1 MIDTRTAS
9 RTDVVPSGAAG
20 RLISL
25 ILLTAVFAA
34 VSYAAIFWTSFG
46 AATAIWPTNALA
58 LVAILRG
65 PRGWSWR
72 LGVLAAL
79 GAAMAGVMLFAGSNA
94 VGTLLVTAPNLLE
107 VLVAVLLLSAF
118 RLVGTDVTRPGPL
131 FAFLACAA
139 VAAPAVGAV
148 AAAWVIARGTG
159 SSLLEAAWL
168 SWVTDALSMM
178 IIVPFGVVMTRARLA
193 ALWRSR
199 VDVLIALSLFAAVS
213 AAVWLLVPLE
223 PALIALTAPLAV
235 LATLRFGA
243 VGAASAVLWTGL
255 LAVGLHLAGHGSV
268 SAGDP
273 ELQTELFHLQLG
285 LATLPLTTLPIA
297 AVLSKLDRALQAAA
311 TAERARNAFE
321 SAGDAMITLNPSG
334 SIETVNAAA
343 ESLFGYS
350 AEELDRRD
358 VSLLLDLA
366 QDGDGVFMS
375 RLGASRRALAGG
387 IVRELTGR
395 RRSGETFP
403 ADVGLGVMNLPTG
416 PHVVAVVRD
425 ITARRRVEEMKE
437 EFVSTVSHELRTP
450 LTSIAGSL
458 GLLAGGA
465 AGPLPEKAA
474 RLVGIAHANS
484 QRLVRL
490 INDILDIEKIESGK
504 LTLDLA
510 VVDLGEIAN
519 RSVEAMRGLADEL
532 GVAITLEPAS
542 PAPVRADPDRLIQV
556 VTNLLS
562 NACKFSPT
570 GGTVTVSVD
579 PLARLARLSVRDQG
593 PGIPEA
599 FRARI
604 FSKFAQADGSGTR
617 AKGGT
622 GLGLAIA
629 REITERHGGRLWFES
644 PPGAGATFHLELPLT
659 SGDAKVAQDGPRLLI
674 CEDDSLAGEML
685 RQMLEHDGF
694 AADVVGTGD
703 QTLRAARTGWY
714 AAVLVDLHLPDM
726 DGVALIRSLR
736 EDEATR
742 HLPVVVV
749 SGNVADG
756 QERGGSLEVVDWLAK
771 PFDQARLRSAVTAI
785 LQRRSDRPLVLH
797 VDDDRDT
804 LEVTASALGEIADV
818 ITADNLSMARAMLR
832 DRRPDLIIL
841 DLGLPD
847 GSGLELLPDLDAAHG
862 SNVPV
867 VVYSAQEMDAAMAD
881 RVDAVL
887 VKSRTSLAGLTR
899 TVRDLTTNARD
910 EEPQ

>member
-1 MIDTRTAS
+1 MIANTTGSS
-9 RTDVVPSGAAG
+9 RADLSSAWRFVLP
-20 RLISL
+20 L
-25 ILLTAVFAA
+25 ILLAVALTA

-46 AATAIWPTNALA
+46 GATAIWPTNALA

-65 PRGWSWR
+65 PKGWAWR
-72 LGVLAAL
+72 AGVLAAL
-79 GAAMAGVMLFAGSNA
+79 GVAMVSVMIYAGSNPLGA
-94 VGTLLVTAPNLLE
+94 VLVAAPNMLE

-118 RLVGTDVTRPGPL
+118 GLIGRDVTRPGAL

-139 VAAPAVGAV
+139 VAAPAV
-148 AAAWVIARGTG
+148 AAAAAAPVVAFGAGI
-159 SSLLEAAWL
+159 SMLEAAWI
-168 SWVTDALSMM
+168 SWATDALSMM
-178 IIVPFGVVMTRARLA
+178 IIVPFGVVMTRRRLV
-193 ALWRSR
+193 LLRSLSGS
-199 VDVLIALSLFAAVS
+199 LIAAALFAAVTL
-213 AAVWLLVPLE
+213 AVWLLVPLE
-223 PALIALTAPLAV
+223 PALIGLVAPLAV
-235 LATLRFGA
+235 LATLRFG
-243 VGAASAVLWTGL
+243 VIGAATSVLWTGI
-255 LAVGLHLAGHGSV
+255 LAIGLNLAGLGSV

-273 ELQTELFHLQLG
+273 GLQTELFHLQLG
-285 LATLPLTTLPIA
+285 LATLPLTTLPVA
-297 AVLSKLDRALQAAA
+297 AVLAKLDRALQAAA
-311 TAERARNAFE
+311 TAERARSAFE

-350 AEELDRRD
+350 AAELDRRD

-366 QDGDGVFMS
+366 DDSDGVFVK
-375 RLGASRRALAGG
+375 RLGASRTALAGG
-387 IVRELTGR
+387 VVREVTGR
-395 RRSGETFP
+395 RRDGSPFP
-403 ADVGLGVMNLPTG
+403 ADVALGVMNLPTG

-425 ITARRRVEEMKE
+425 ISERRKIEEMKE

-465 AGPLPEKAA
+465 AGPLPEKAG

-504 LTLDLA
+504 LTLNLG
-510 VVDLGEIAN
+510 VVDLGEIAG
-519 RSVEAMRGLADEL
+519 RSVEVMRGLADDL
-532 GVAITLEPAS
+532 GVEITLEPGPA
-542 PAPVRADPDRLIQV
+542 APVRGDADRLIQV

-570 GGTVTVSVD
+570 GGQVTVAVD
-579 PLARLARLSVRDQG
+579 PNARVARLSVRDEG

-599 FRARI
+599 FRTRI

-629 REITERHGGRLWFES
+629 REITERHGGRLWFDS
-644 PPGAGATFHLELPLT
+644 PPGGGATFHLELPL
-659 SGDAKVAQDGPRLLI
+659 SSADAGVPQDGPRLLI
-674 CEDDSLAGEML
+674 CEDDALAGEML
-685 RQMLEHDGF
+685 REMLHADGF

-714 AAVLVDLHLPDM
+714 SAVLVDLQLPDM
-726 DGVALIRSLR
+726 DGVALIRALR
-736 EDEATR
+736 EDETTR
-742 HLPVVVV
+742 HLPVAVV

-756 QERGGSLEVVDWLAK
+756 QERGGALEVVDWLAK
-771 PFDQARLRSAVTAI
+771 PFDQARLRSAVNAI
-785 LQRRSDRPLVLH
+785 LKRRSDRPVVLH

-804 LEVTASALGEIADV
+804 LEVTASALGELAD
-818 ITADNLSMARAMLR
+818 IMTADNLSAARAALR
-832 DRRPDLIIL
+832 ERRPDLIIL

-847 GSGLELLPDLDAAHG
+847 GSGLELLPDVDAAYG
-862 SNVPV
+862 STVPV
-867 VVYSAQEMDAAMAD
+867 VVYSAQEMDADLAN

-899 TVRDLTTNARD
+899 MVRDLTSKS
-910 EEPQ
+910 EERSQ

>member
-1 MIDTRTAS
+1 MTANSNRS
-9 RTDVVPSGAAG
+9 RGGEALGAGGLTLSFA
-20 RLISL
+20 
-25 ILLTAVFAA
+25 LLTVAFAA
-34 VSYAAIFWTSFG
+34 MSYAAISWTSFG
-46 AATAIWPTNALA
+46 GATAIWPTNALA

-65 PRGWSWR
+65 PRGWVWR
-72 LGVLAAL
+72 IVVLTAL
-79 GAAMAGVMLFAGSNA
+79 AVAMVAMMLYAGGNLVGA
-94 VGTLLVTAPNLLE
+94 LLVAAPNLLE

-118 RLVGTDVTRPGPL
+118 KLVGTDVTRPGPL
-131 FAFLACAA
+131 LAFLACAA
-139 VAAPAVGAV
+139 VAAPA
-148 AAAWVIARGTG
+148 AAALAAAPVIAYATQ
-159 SSLLEAAWL
+159 SSLIEAAWI

-178 IIVPFGVVMTRARLA
+178 ILVPFGVVMTRDRLA
-193 ALWRSR
+193 VWRSKI
-199 VDVLIALSLFAAVS
+199 DALIAISLFVAISV
-213 AAVWLLVPLE
+213 AVWLLVPLE

-243 VGAASAVLWTGL
+243 VGAATAVLWTGL
-255 LAVGLHLAGHGSV
+255 LAIGLHLAGLGSV
-268 SAGDP
+268 SAGDAG
-273 ELQTELFHLQLG
+273 LQAKLFHLQLG

-350 AEELDRRD
+350 ADELDRRD

-366 QDGDGVFMS
+366 HDGDGVFMS

-387 IVRELTGR
+387 VVRELTGR
-395 RRSGETFP
+395 RRNGESFP

-425 ITARRRVEEMKE
+425 ISARRRVEELKE

-504 LTLDLA
+504 LTLDLSI
-510 VVDLGEIAN
+510 VDLGEIAG
-519 RSVEAMRGLADEL
+519 RSVEAMRGLADDL
-532 GVAITLEPAS
+532 GVGITLTPAE
-542 PAPVRADPDRLIQV
+542 PAPVRADPDRLMQV

-562 NACKFSPT
+562 NACKFSPA

-579 PLARLARLSVRDQG
+579 SRARMARLSVRDQG

-599 FRARI
+599 FRSRI

-644 PPGAGATFHLELPLT
+644 PPGEGATFHLELPLSSADPT
-659 SGDAKVAQDGPRLLI
+659 VPQDGPRLLI
-674 CEDDSLAGEML
+674 CEDDALAGEML
-685 RQMLEHDGF
+685 RQMLEYDGF
-694 AADVVGTGD
+694 AADVAGTGD

-726 DGVALIRSLR
+726 DGVALIRALR
-736 EDEATR
+736 DDDSTR

-771 PFDQARLRSAVTAI
+771 PFDQTRLRSAVNAI
-785 LQRRSDRPLVLH
+785 LQRRSNRPLVLH

-804 LEVTASALGEIADV
+804 LEVTASALGEIADL
-818 ITADNLSMARAMLR
+818 ITADNLSVARRMLR
-832 DRRPDLIIL
+832 ERRPDLIIL

-847 GSGLELLPDLDAAHG
+847 GSGLELLPDVDAAYG
-862 SNVPV
+862 STVPV
-867 VVYSAQEMDAAMAD
+867 VVYSAQEMDADLAN

-899 TVRDLTTNARD
+899 MVRDLTAKTG
-910 EEPQ
+910 EPSQ

>member
-1 MIDTRTAS
+1 MTANSNRS
-9 RTDVVPSGAAG
+9 RGGEALGAGGLA
-20 RLISL
+20 LSFA
-25 ILLTAVFAA
+25 LLTVAFAA
-34 VSYAAIFWTSFG
+34 MSYAAIFWTSFG
-46 AATAIWPTNALA
+46 GATAIWPTNALA

-65 PRGWSWR
+65 PRGWVWR
-72 LGVLAAL
+72 IAVLTAL
-79 GAAMAGVMLFAGSNA
+79 AVAMVAMMLYAGGNLVGA
-94 VGTLLVTAPNLLE
+94 LLVAAPNLLE

-118 RLVGTDVTRPGPL
+118 KLVGTDVTRPGPL
-131 FAFLACAA
+131 LAFLACAA
-139 VAAPAVGAV
+139 VAAPAAAAV
-148 AAAWVIARGTG
+148 AAAPVIAYATQ
-159 SSLLEAAWL
+159 SSFIEAAWI

-178 IIVPFGVVMTRARLA
+178 IIVPFGVVMTRDRLA
-193 ALWRSR
+193 VWRSK
-199 VDVLIALSLFAAVS
+199 VDALIAISLFVAISV
-213 AAVWLLVPLE
+213 AVWLLVPLE

-243 VGAASAVLWTGL
+243 VGAATAVLWTGL
-255 LAVGLHLAGHGSV
+255 LAIALHLAGLGSL
-268 SAGDP
+268 SAGDAG
-273 ELQTELFHLQLG
+273 LQTELFHLQLG

-350 AEELDRRD
+350 ADELDRRD

-366 QDGDGVFMS
+366 HDGDGVFMS

-387 IVRELTGR
+387 VVRELTGR
-395 RRSGETFP
+395 RRNGESFP

-425 ITARRRVEEMKE
+425 ISARRRVEELKE

-504 LTLDLA
+504 LTLDLSI
-510 VVDLGEIAN
+510 VDLGEIAG
-519 RSVEAMRGLADEL
+519 RSVEAMRGLADDL
-532 GVAITLEPAS
+532 GVEITLTPAE
-542 PAPVRADPDRLIQV
+542 PAPVRADPDRLMQV

-579 PLARLARLSVRDQG
+579 SRARIARLSVRDQG

-599 FRARI
+599 FRSRI

-644 PPGAGATFHLELPLT
+644 PPGEGATFHLELPLSSADPT
-659 SGDAKVAQDGPRLLI
+659 VPQDGPRLLI
-674 CEDDSLAGEML
+674 CEDDALAGEML
-685 RQMLEHDGF
+685 RQMLEYDGF
-694 AADVVGTGD
+694 AADVAGTGD

-726 DGVALIRSLR
+726 DGVALIRALR
-736 EDEATR
+736 DDESTR

-771 PFDQARLRSAVTAI
+771 PFDQARLRSAVNAI
-785 LQRRSDRPLVLH
+785 LQRRSNRPLVLH

-804 LEVTASALGEIADV
+804 LEVTASALGEIADL
-818 ITADNLSMARAMLR
+818 ITADNLSVARRMLR
-832 DRRPDLIIL
+832 ERRPDLIIL

-847 GSGLELLPDLDAAHG
+847 GSGLELLPDVDAAYG
-862 SNVPV
+862 STVPV
-867 VVYSAQEMDAAMAD
+867 VVYSAQEMDADLAD

-899 TVRDLTTNARD
+899 MVRDLTAKTG
-910 EEPQ
+910 EPSQ

>member
-1 MIDTRTAS
+1 MTANQAAS
-9 RTDVVPSGAAG
+9 RTRGVHLTT
-20 RLISL
+20 RELILSL
-25 ILLTAVFAA
+25 ALLTAVFAA
-34 VSYAAIFWTSFG
+34 ISYAAIFWTSFG
-46 AATAIWPTNALA
+46 GATAIWPTNALA

-65 PRGWSWR
+65 PRGWIWR
-72 LGVLAAL
+72 IGVLAAL
-79 GAAMAGVMLFAGSNA
+79 AVAMVAIMLYAGGNLVGA
-94 VGTLLVTAPNLLE
+94 LLVAAPNLLE
-107 VLVAVLLLSAF
+107 VLVAVLLLSVF
-118 RLVGTDVTRPGPL
+118 KLVGTDVTRPGPL

-139 VAAPAVGAV
+139 VAAPAAAAV
-148 AAAWVIARGTG
+148 AAAPVIVYATEY
-159 SSLLEAAWL
+159 SFIEAAWI

-178 IIVPFGVVMTRARLA
+178 IIVPFGVVMTRDRLA
-193 ALWRSR
+193 ALWRSTS
-199 VDVLIALSLFAAVS
+199 DALIAAALFTAITV
-213 AAVWLLVPLE
+213 AVWFLVPMQ

-255 LAVGLHLAGHGSV
+255 LAIALHLAGLGSV
-268 SAGDP
+268 SAGDVG
-273 ELQTELFHLQLG
+273 LQTELFHLQLG

-297 AVLSKLDRALQAAA
+297 AVLSQLDRALQAAA

-334 SIETVNAAA
+334 SIESVNAAA
-343 ESLFGYS
+343 EQMFGYS

-358 VSLLLDLA
+358 VSVVLDLA
-366 QDGDGVFMS
+366 EDGDGVFMQ

-387 IVRELTGR
+387 MVREVTGR
-395 RRSGETFP
+395 RRDGKRFP

-425 ITARRRVEEMKE
+425 ISARRRVEEMKE

-490 INDILDIEKIESGK
+490 INDILDIEKLESGK
-504 LTLDLA
+504 LTLDLSI
-510 VVDLGEIAN
+510 VDLGDIAA
-519 RSVEAMRGLADEL
+519 RSVEAMRGLADDL
-532 GVAITLEPAS
+532 GVEITLRHGE
-542 PAPVRADPDRLIQV
+542 PAPVRGDPDRLMQV
-556 VTNLLS
+556 VANLLS

-570 GGTVTVSVD
+570 GGEVTVSVD
-579 PLARLARLSVRDQG
+579 PRARIARLSVQDQG
-593 PGIPEA
+593 SGIPEA
-599 FRARI
+599 FRSRI

-644 PPGAGATFHLELPLT
+644 PPGRGATFHLELPLS
-659 SGDAKVAQDGPRLLI
+659 SGDATVPQDGPRLLI
-674 CEDDSLAGEML
+674 CEDDALAGEML

-714 AAVLVDLHLPDM
+714 AAVLLDLHLPDM
-726 DGVALIRSLR
+726 DGVALIRALR
-736 EDEATR
+736 EDDATM

-785 LQRRSDRPLVLH
+785 LERRSDRPLVLH
-797 VDDDRDT
+797 LDDDRDT
-804 LEVTASALGEIADV
+804 LEVTASALAEIADV
-818 ITADNLSMARAMLR
+818 VTADNLSSARTILS
-832 DRRPDLIIL
+832 DRRPDRVIL

-847 GSGLELLPDLDAAHG
+847 GSGLELLPDLEAAHG
-862 SNVPV
+862 SAPV
-867 VVYSAQEMDAAMAD
+867 VVYSAQELDADLAN

-887 VKSRTSLAGLTR
+887 VKSRTSLTGLTR
-899 TVRDLTTNARD
+899 LVRDLTAKSG
-910 EEPQ
+910 EPSQ

>member
-1 MIDTRTAS
+1 MTANQAAS
-9 RTDVVPSGAAG
+9 RTRGVHLTT
-20 RLISL
+20 RELILSL
-25 ILLTAVFAA
+25 ALLTAVFAA
-34 VSYAAIFWTSFG
+34 ISYAAIFWTSFG
-46 AATAIWPTNALA
+46 GATAIWPTNALA

-65 PRGWSWR
+65 PRGWIWR
-72 LGVLAAL
+72 IGVLAAL
-79 GAAMAGVMLFAGSNA
+79 AVAMVAIMLYAGGNLVGA
-94 VGTLLVTAPNLLE
+94 LLVAAPNLLE
-107 VLVAVLLLSAF
+107 VLVAVLLLSVF
-118 RLVGTDVTRPGPL
+118 KLVGTDVTRPGPL

-139 VAAPAVGAV
+139 VAAPAAAAV
-148 AAAWVIARGTG
+148 AAAPVIVYATEY
-159 SSLLEAAWL
+159 SFIEAAWI

-178 IIVPFGVVMTRARLA
+178 IIVPFGVVMTRDRLA
-193 ALWRSR
+193 ALWRSTS
-199 VDVLIALSLFAAVS
+199 DALIAAALFTAITV
-213 AAVWLLVPLE
+213 AVWFLVPMQ

-255 LAVGLHLAGHGSV
+255 LAIALHLAGLGSV
-268 SAGDP
+268 SAGDVG
-273 ELQTELFHLQLG
+273 LQTELFHLQLG

-297 AVLSKLDRALQAAA
+297 AVLSQLDRALQAAA

-334 SIETVNAAA
+334 SIESVNAAA
-343 ESLFGYS
+343 EQMFGYS

-358 VSLLLDLA
+358 VSVVLDLA
-366 QDGDGVFMS
+366 EDGDGVFMQ

-387 IVRELTGR
+387 MVREVTGR
-395 RRSGETFP
+395 RRDGKRFP

-425 ITARRRVEEMKE
+425 ISARRRVEEMKE

-490 INDILDIEKIESGK
+490 INDILDIEKLESGK
-504 LTLDLA
+504 LTLDLSI
-510 VVDLGEIAN
+510 VDLGDIAA
-519 RSVEAMRGLADEL
+519 RSVEAMRGLADDL
-532 GVAITLEPAS
+532 GVEITLRHGE
-542 PAPVRADPDRLIQV
+542 PAPVRGDPDRLMQV
-556 VTNLLS
+556 VANLLS

-570 GGTVTVSVD
+570 GGEVTVSVD
-579 PLARLARLSVRDQG
+579 PRARIARLSVQDQG
-593 PGIPEA
+593 SGIPEA
-599 FRARI
+599 FRSRI

-644 PPGAGATFHLELPLT
+644 PPGRGATFHLELPLS
-659 SGDAKVAQDGPRLLI
+659 SGDATVPQDGPRLLI
-674 CEDDSLAGEML
+674 CEDDALAGEML

-714 AAVLVDLHLPDM
+714 AAVLLDLHLPDM
-726 DGVALIRSLR
+726 DGVALIRALR
-736 EDEATR
+736 EDDATM

-785 LQRRSDRPLVLH
+785 LERRSDRPLVLH
-797 VDDDRDT
+797 LDDDRDT
-804 LEVTASALGEIADV
+804 LEVTASALAEIADV
-818 ITADNLSMARAMLR
+818 VTADNLSSARTILS
-832 DRRPDLIIL
+832 DRRPDLVIL

-847 GSGLELLPDLDAAHG
+847 GSGLELLPDLEAAHG
-862 SNVPV
+862 SAPV
-867 VVYSAQEMDAAMAD
+867 VVYSAQELDADLAN

-887 VKSRTSLAGLTR
+887 VKSRTSLTGLTR
-899 TVRDLTTNARD
+899 LVRDLTAKSG
-910 EEPQ
+910 EPSQ

>member
-1 MIDTRTAS
+1 
-9 RTDVVPSGAAG
+9 VG
-20 RLISL
+20 
-25 ILLTAVFAA
+25 
-34 VSYAAIFWTSFG
+34 
-46 AATAIWPTNALA
+46 ALA
-58 LVAILRG
+58 
-65 PRGWSWR
+65 
-72 LGVLAAL
+72 
-79 GAAMAGVMLFAGSNA
+79 
-94 VGTLLVTAPNLLE
+94 
-107 VLVAVLLLSAF
+107 
-118 RLVGTDVTRPGPL
+118 
-131 FAFLACAA
+131 
-139 VAAPAVGAV
+139 AAPVILYATDYTFIEAV
-148 AAAWVIARGTG
+148 
-159 SSLLEAAWL
+159 WL

-178 IIVPFGVVMTRARLA
+178 IIVPFGVVMTRDRL

-199 VDVLIALSLFAAVS
+199 TDALIAVSLFLALS

-255 LAVGLHLAGHGSV
+255 LALGLHLAGLGSV
-268 SAGDP
+268 SAGHPD
-273 ELQTELFHLQLG
+273 LQTELFHLQLG

-343 ESLFGYS
+343 EALFGYD
-350 AEELDRRD
+350 AAELDRRD

-366 QDGDGVFMS
+366 QDGEGVFMS

-387 IVRELTGR
+387 VVRELTGR
-395 RRSGETFP
+395 RRNGETFP

-425 ITARRRVEEMKE
+425 ISARRRVEEMKE

-510 VVDLGEIAN
+510 VVDLGDIAA

-532 GVAITLEPAS
+532 GVGLSLEAGE
-542 PAPVRADPDRLIQV
+542 PAPVRGDADRLMQV

-570 GGTVTVSVD
+570 GGVVSVSVD
-579 PLARLARLSVRDQG
+579 PRARIARLSVRDEG
-593 PGIPEA
+593 PGVPEA

-644 PPGAGATFHLELPLT
+644 PPGAGATFHLELPLS
-659 SGDAKVAQDGPRLLI
+659 SGDLAVPQDAPRLLI
-674 CEDDSLAGEML
+674 CEDDALAGEML

-726 DGVALIRSLR
+726 DGVALIRALR
-736 EDEATR
+736 EDDATR

-756 QERGGSLEVVDWLAK
+756 QERGGSLEVLDWLAK

-785 LQRRSDRPLVLH
+785 LQRRSDRPLILH

-804 LEVTASALGEIADV
+804 LEVTASALAEIADL
-818 ITADNLSMARAMLR
+818 ITADNLSVARAMLR
-832 DRRPDLIIL
+832 ERRPDLIIL

-847 GSGLELLPDLDAAHG
+847 GSGLELLPDLDAAYG

-867 VVYSAQEMDAAMAD
+867 VVYSAQEMDATLAD

-899 TVRDLTTNARD
+899 TVRDLTSSPRETSR
-910 EEPQ
+910 

>member
-1 MIDTRTAS
+1 MIDKRTTSRADGVRLTTR
-9 RTDVVPSGAAG
+9 G
-20 RLISL
+20 LIVSL
-25 ILLTAVFAA
+25 VLLTVAFAA
-34 VSYAAIFWTSFG
+34 ISYAAIFWTSFG
-46 AATAIWPTNALA
+46 GATAIWPTNALA

-65 PRGWSWR
+65 PRGWWWR
-72 LGVLAAL
+72 IGVLAAL
-79 GAAMAGVMLFAGSNA
+79 AIAMIAMMLFAGGNV
-94 VGTLLVTAPNLLE
+94 VGALVMAAPNLLE

-118 RLVGTDVTRPGPL
+118 KLVGTDVTRPGPL

-139 VAAPAVGAV
+139 GAAPAVGAL
-148 AAAWVIARGTG
+148 AAAPVLLYATDY
-159 SSLLEAAWL
+159 SLFQAVWI
-168 SWVTDALSMM
+168 SWITDALSMM
-178 IIVPFGVVMTRARLA
+178 IIVPFGVVMTRGRL

-199 VDVLIALSLFAAVS
+199 TDALIAAALFVAVS
-213 AAVWLLVPLE
+213 LAVWFLVPLE

-243 VGAASAVLWTGL
+243 VGAASAVLLTGL
-255 LAVGLHLAGHGSV
+255 LAVGLHLAGLGSV

-297 AVLSKLDRALQAAA
+297 AVLSQLDRALQAAA

-387 IVRELTGR
+387 VVRELTGR
-395 RRSGETFP
+395 RRNGETFP

-425 ITARRRVEEMKE
+425 ISARRRVEEMKE

-510 VVDLGEIAN
+510 VIDLGDIAD

-532 GVAITLEPAS
+532 GVAITLEPGS
-542 PAPVRADPDRLIQV
+542 PAPVRGDPDRLIQV

-570 GGTVTVSVD
+570 GGTVTISVD

-659 SGDAKVAQDGPRLLI
+659 RGDAEVVLDGPRLLI

-694 AADVVGTGD
+694 AADVVGAGD
-703 QTLRAARTGWY
+703 QALRAARTGWY

-804 LEVTASALGEIADV
+804 LEVTAAALGEIADV
-818 ITADNLSMARAMLR
+818 ITADNLTVARATLR
-832 DRRPDLIIL
+832 ERRPDLIIL

-899 TVRDLTTNARD
+899 TVRDLTSGARE

>member
-1 MIDTRTAS
+1 MIANRTAS
-9 RTDVVPSGAAG
+9 RTGGV
-20 RLISL
+20 RLSTGGSILSL
-25 ILLTAVFAA
+25 VLLTAVFAA

-46 AATAIWPTNALA
+46 GATAIWPTNALA

-65 PRGWSWR
+65 PRGWVWR
-72 LGVLAAL
+72 IGVLAAL
-79 GAAMAGVMLFAGSNA
+79 AIAMVAMMLFAGGNL
-94 VGTLLVTAPNLLE
+94 VGALLVAAPNLLE

-139 VAAPAVGAV
+139 VAAPAAAAV
-148 AAAWVIARGTG
+148 AAAPVIVYATEY
-159 SSLLEAAWL
+159 SFLEAAWI
-168 SWVTDALSMM
+168 SWVTDALGMM
-178 IIVPFGVVMTRARLA
+178 IIVPFGLVMTRDRLA
-193 ALWRSR
+193 QLRSTP
-199 VDVLIALSLFAAVS
+199 DALIALALFAALS
-213 AAVWLLVPLE
+213 AAVWFLVPLE

-255 LAVGLHLAGHGSV
+255 LAIGLHLAGLGSV
-268 SAGDP
+268 SAGNP

-334 SIETVNAAA
+334 SIESVNAAA
-343 ESLFGYS
+343 EQMFGYS
-350 AEELDRRD
+350 ADDLDRRD

-366 QDGDGVFMS
+366 EDGDGVFME
-375 RLGASRRALAGG
+375 RLGASRRALASGM
-387 IVRELTGR
+387 VRELTGR
-395 RRSGETFP
+395 RRDGKRFP
-403 ADVGLGVMNLPTG
+403 ADVALGVMNLPTG

-425 ITARRRVEEMKE
+425 ISERRRVEEMKE

-504 LTLDLA
+504 LTLDLS
-510 VVDLGEIAN
+510 VVDLGDIAA

-532 GVAITLEPAS
+532 GVQVTLTPAE
-542 PAPVRADPDRLIQV
+542 PAPVRGDPDRLMQV
-556 VTNLLS
+556 VANLLS

-570 GGTVTVSVD
+570 GGVVTVSVD
-579 PLARLARLSVRDQG
+579 PRARIARLSVQDQG
-593 PGIPEA
+593 SGIPEA
-599 FRARI
+599 FRSRI

-644 PPGAGATFHLELPLT
+644 PPGQGATFHLELPLA
-659 SGDAKVAQDGPRLLI
+659 SGDAAVQQDGPRLLI
-674 CEDDSLAGEML
+674 CEDDALAGEML

-694 AADVVGTGD
+694 AADLVGTGD

-726 DGVALIRSLR
+726 DGVALIRALR
-736 EDEATR
+736 EDEATM

-797 VDDDRDT
+797 LDDDRDT

-818 ITADNLSMARAMLR
+818 ITADNLSSARAILR
-832 DRRPDLIIL
+832 DRRPDLVIL

-847 GSGLELLPDLDAAHG
+847 GSGLELLPDLEAAHG
-862 SNVPV
+862 SAPV
-867 VVYSAQEMDAAMAD
+867 VVYSAQELDAHVAD

-887 VKSRTSLAGLTR
+887 VKSRTSLTGLTR
-899 TVRDLTTNARD
+899 LVRDLTAKSG
-910 EEPQ
+910 EQPQ